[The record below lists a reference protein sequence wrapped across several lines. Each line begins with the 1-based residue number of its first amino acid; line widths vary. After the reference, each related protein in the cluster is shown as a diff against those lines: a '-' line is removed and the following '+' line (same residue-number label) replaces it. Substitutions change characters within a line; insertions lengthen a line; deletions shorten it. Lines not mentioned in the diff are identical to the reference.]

1 MKYLELEKRFE
12 ELNSEADLICK
23 AVDYRSRL
31 RRDLENNI
39 KELTDEISSQ
49 EEYLQKFKMAKKVIQ
64 KITDERNIGAKKSIK
79 ELVNKG
85 LTSILQK
92 HSYDLE
98 IHDDDRGDNQKITDI
113 QLISTETG
121 KPRKVGTA
129 VKQVTSLIFI
139 ISLLEIAQ
147 SSKFIV
153 LDEYLSGASGETA
166 SKLSDVL
173 VAIAKN
179 NHFQFF
185 IVNHV
190 LDISNNPEVIRIY
203 VENNDDG
210 KGLVINEEK
219 TRNDLNR
226 RKALIEQMRQGDLD
240 E

>member
-1 MKYLELEKRFE
+1 MNYLALEKRFE
-12 ELNSEADLICK
+12 ELNSEADLIYK

-39 KELTDEISSQ
+39 KELTGEISSQ
-49 EEYLQKFKMAKKVIQ
+49 EEYIQKFKMAKKAIQ

-153 LDEYLSGASGETA
+153 LDEYLSGASGDTA
-166 SKLSDVL
+166 SKLSDIL

-179 NHFQFF
+179 NNFQFF
-185 IVNHV
+185 VVNHV

-210 KGLVINEEK
+210 KGLVINEER

-226 RKALIEQMRQGDLD
+226 RKALIEQTGQGDLD